1 MTAGLYIHIPF
12 CPQVC
17 GYCDFYKVAHRGSA
31 QVSSYLDG
39 LKKEIFLYSDEP
51 ATRSLT
57 FETLY
62 FGGGTPSLL
71 KAAEL
76 EEIIRLIFEKFE
88 FLTAP
93 EITVEADPGTVDL
106 DKLRAFRTAG
116 VNRLSLGIQSFH
128 DEELKFLDRTHT
140 AEEAISTLEMARSA
154 GFDNISIDLI
164 FGLPDQTLLKWE
176 ANLQTA
182 IELSPQHISP
192 YSLTFEDGTPLM
204 VKLRKGLVQK
214 SPEDRQ
220 RKMYLHTIDFLSA
233 NGFDHYEVSNFAK
246 PGRHSQ
252 HNLKYWNG
260 NPYIGLG
267 TSAHSFIG
275 KRRFWN
281 VSHLK
286 KYRDALAENR
296 FPIAGEENLL
306 PADLVLEK
314 IYLSLRQRTGLHLK
328 DLEAEYGF
336 DFFERYFSA
345 LTKFFD
351 GDFQDSRFI
360 SELRN
365 GDRALESH
373 WVEFEAGSLRL
384 TKEGFAMCDAICAE
398 FVPPPVLG
406 GG

>member
-1 MTAGLYIHIPF
+1 MTAGLYVHIPF

-17 GYCDFYKVAHRGSA
+17 GYCDFYKVAHRGAA

-39 LKKEIFLYSDEP
+39 LKKEISLYFNDSV
-51 ATRSLT
+51 TRSLT

-71 KAAEL
+71 KASEL
-76 EEIIRLIFEKFE
+76 DEIIGLVFTIFKFAE
-88 FLTAP
+88 AA
-93 EITVEADPGTVDL
+93 EITVETDPGTVDL
-106 DKLRAFRTAG
+106 DKLRAFRAAG

-128 DEELKFLDRTHT
+128 DEELRFLDRTHS
-140 AEEAISTLEMARSA
+140 AKEAVSTFEMARSA
-154 GFDNISIDLI
+154 GFDNISVDLI
-164 FGLPDQTLLKWE
+164 FGLPDQTLSRWEENLK
-176 ANLQTA
+176 TV

-192 YSLTFEDGTPLM
+192 YNLTFEDGTPLM
-204 VKLRKGLVQK
+204 VKFRKGLVQK
-214 SPEDRQ
+214 SPDDRQ
-220 RKMYLHTIDFLSA
+220 REMYLRTIDFLSA
-233 NGFDHYEVSNFAK
+233 NGFEHYEVSNFARA
-246 PGRHSQ
+246 GFHSR
-252 HNLKYWNG
+252 HNLKYWSG

-286 KYRDALAENR
+286 KYRDALGENR
-296 FPIAGEENLL
+296 LPIEGQENLT
-306 PADLVLEK
+306 PDDQVLER

-328 DLEAEYGF
+328 DFEAVYGF

-351 GDFQDSRFI
+351 GDFQDNRFI

-365 GDRALESH
+365 GERSLKNHWLE
-373 WVEFEAGSLRL
+373 FNDGFLRL

-398 FVPPPVLG
+398 FL
-406 GG
+406 